1 MESQK
6 LSKICQMG
14 TCLAHDFVGGRLGFT
29 CPWFDTECNLKLTQI
44 FYLLIS
50 LSLMKDWEKAM
61 KKYRFLALK
70 WQMSRMRKFF
80 PYRSNCHTFFYIVLH
95 PETHI
100 FTCWNFV
107 FVIIWKQRA
116 STQWFVFQGFVSLL
130 RSTKPYIILNF
141 IWSAC
146 FRAKIVALFSRK

>member
-6 LSKICQMG
+6 LLKICQMG

-29 CPWFDTECNLKLTQI
+29 CPWLDTECNLKLIQI

-50 LSLMKDWEKAM
+50 LSLMKDWEKPM

-80 PYRSNCHTFFYIVLH
+80 PYRSNCHTFFYIVVA
-95 PETHI
+95 P
-100 FTCWNFV
+100 WNAYLYVLEF
-107 FVIIWKQRA
+107 
-116 STQWFVFQGFVSLL
+116 
-130 RSTKPYIILNF
+130 
-141 IWSAC
+141 C
-146 FRAKIVALFSRK
+146 FRHNMKATCINPVICFPRVCVFITINKAIYHP